1 MNKITISYKSTS
13 LLIEELKKQE
23 NIQIKF
29 FIKSGKDLQIK
40 KSMQRIYV
48 QMNGF

>member
-23 NIQIKF
+23 NIKV
-29 FIKSGKDLQIK
+29 LK
-40 KSMQRIYV
+40 KRNLLSSLFSKKKYADV
-48 QMNGF
+48 

>member
-23 NIQIKF
+23 KLYYNLLKN
-29 FIKSGKDLQIK
+29 LNNHL
-40 KSMQRIYV
+40 MCIYNLLMYNN
-48 QMNGF
+48 QEFEL

>member
-23 NIQIKF
+23 NIKV
-29 FIKSGKDLQIK
+29 LK
-40 KSMQRIYV
+40 KRNLLSSLFSKKEYLE
-48 QMNGF
+48 FA